1 VDRIWGELLP
11 EVNVEANYARR
22 FDPSPT
28 TDDTE
33 TTQVTGRLIVPIYQG
48 GEVEAR
54 VRQAKHTQ
62 ISRLQ
67 EIEQFRTES
76 QAAVVAAWSRLQA
89 ARAQLES
96 DLVQAEANR
105 TALAGVREEERVG
118 QRTLLDVLNAEQEL
132 LNAEVALVTTRRN
145 LVVSAYST
153 VAAVGRLNGQELGV
167 GSQIYDPDVHYHE
180 VRRLWSGVS
189 ITHSDGRREHLVVRE
204 AKGSR
209 RAPAK

>member
-1 VDRIWGELLP
+1 VQ
-11 EVNVEANYARR
+11 ANYSRR

-33 TTQVTGRLIVPIYQG
+33 TTQVTGRLNVPLYQG

-89 ARAQLES
+89 SRAQLES
-96 DLVQAEANR
+96 DLTQAEANR

-145 LVVSAYST
+145 LIVSAYGT
-153 VAAVGRLNGQELGV
+153 LAAIGRLNAQELRL
-167 GSQIYDPDVHYHE
+167 GSQIYDPEVHYHE
-180 VRRLWSGVS
+180 VRGLWSGVS
-189 ITHSDGRREHLVVRE
+189 ITHSDGRREHLDLSKSKV
-204 AKGSR
+204 SR
-209 RAPAK
+209 SPAK